1 MTTDTICIIFRSH
14 HCVWQLYKRA
24 WHCLHV
30 NCENWW
36 REMALVAIIAA
47 AWEPT
52 TSHTQTALAKCLH
65 IHKSAQVYSPWWRWP
80 SLLRGSALRV
90 HYSKLHCSVSRHHS
104 RLPLRMVTRSTVSS
118 TGSPPSSCSTRPG
131 TRNTLRVRIGKIE
144 VEIQA

>member
-52 TSHTQTALAKCLH
+52 TWHTQTALAKCLH
-65 IHKSAQVYSPWWRWP
+65 IHNSAQVYSPWWRWP
-80 SLLRGSALRV
+80 SLLRGSALFTTLSFTPLYHV
-90 HYSKLHCSVSRHHS
+90 ITAG
-104 RLPLRMVTRSTVSS
+104 LPLRMVTRSTVSS

-131 TRNTLRVRIGKIE
+131 TRNTLRVRIGNRK
-144 VEIQA
+144 VEI